1 MPNLTRPPD
10 KTADRPLPPPR
21 ITPYFRAVAAL
32 AAAERGLPPE
42 PWAA

>member
-1 MPNLTRPPD
+1 MPTVHQPPD
-10 KTADRPLPPPR
+10 TAPKPLPER
-21 ITPYFRAVAAL
+21 VTIFREAVDQ